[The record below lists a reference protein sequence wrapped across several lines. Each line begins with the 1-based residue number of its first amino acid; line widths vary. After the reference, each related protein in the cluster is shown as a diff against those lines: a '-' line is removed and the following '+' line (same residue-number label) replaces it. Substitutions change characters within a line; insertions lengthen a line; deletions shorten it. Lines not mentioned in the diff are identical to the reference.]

1 MDFADL
7 VGLHLVMTKIAGKGE
22 LKVLVAGIGEWQCT
36 TTSHAYSTVG
46 PKTGVA
52 EIMKKCTGAVSDLG
66 DD

>member
-36 TTSHAYSTVG
+36 TTSHAYSRSKDRCG
-46 PKTGVA
+46 
-52 EIMKKCTGAVSDLG
+52 
-66 DD
+66 